1 MCRVVIFSP
10 ACNYQH
16 ITFQLISG
24 EAFRKIGNLW
34 VACPVIPLVTIFTRF
49 KKKKTFEVVY

>member
-49 KKKKTFEVVY
+49 KKKKNI

>member
-10 ACNYQH
+10 AYNYQH

-24 EAFRKIGNLW
+24 EAFRKIGILW
-34 VACPVIPLVTIFTRF
+34 AGYLWLKYLPFF
-49 KKKKTFEVVY
+49 KKAFEVVH